1 MKKAIALLLAGA
13 MAFTVAACGNK
24 AGNSQTVSTQSKE
37 AQTAADSNEEAGKP
51 SLAFVCTG
59 QLGDK
64 SFNDSANEGMKKIA
78 VATAVLVALFVAWI
92 VLFAK
97 FATSE
102 QILFPGGA
110 YQVYAV
116 SDANIGGFSTVEL
129 SNEDSVVSAR
139 VNIRSGMAYPYAG
152 VGINLVGVKILNDDP
167 VYSKKNEYQSY
178 RPMVA
183 QAPVKVLNKKSG
195 VVISMLDFKVPEW
208 WLAMQGLD
216 KDDGLRYM
224 NRGMF
229 FEITNGEGTMLGI
242 PDEIVVRS
250 IRLCG
255 ENRTFKALMCVLL
268 VVIVLVY
275 AGYVSLAV
283 RNSESRVAR
292 RLKKREELKKRM
304 EKAAKLLKES
314 DRSIAEIAIAVGA
327 KNSGV
332 FEKEFVCV
340 YGIKPLEY
348 RNKK

>member
-1 MKKAIALLLAGA
+1 
-13 MAFTVAACGNK
+13 
-24 AGNSQTVSTQSKE
+24 
-37 AQTAADSNEEAGKP
+37 
-51 SLAFVCTG
+51 
-59 QLGDK
+59 
-64 SFNDSANEGMKKIA
+64 MKKIA

-152 VGINLVGVKILNDDP
+152 VGINLLSVNNRPASGFFDFSDFDSLVIDVETGRMQRVGVKILNDDP
-167 VYSKKNEYQSY
+167 VYSKKNVYQSY
-178 RPMVA
+178 RPMVV

-268 VVIVLVY
+268 VVLVLVY
-275 AGYVSLAV
+275 VGYVSLAV
-283 RNSESRVAR
+283 RNSEGRVAK
-292 RLKKREELKKRM
+292 RLKQREELKLRM

>member
-1 MKKAIALLLAGA
+1 
-13 MAFTVAACGNK
+13 
-24 AGNSQTVSTQSKE
+24 
-37 AQTAADSNEEAGKP
+37 
-51 SLAFVCTG
+51 
-59 QLGDK
+59 
-64 SFNDSANEGMKKIA
+64 MKKIA

-152 VGINLVGVKILNDDP
+152 VGINLLSVNNRPASGFFDFSDFDSLVIDVETGRMQRVGVKILNDDP

-283 RNSESRVAR
+283 RNSESRVAK

-340 YGIKPLEY
+340 YNVKPLEY

>member
-1 MKKAIALLLAGA
+1 MKR
-13 MAFTVAACGNK
+13 
-24 AGNSQTVSTQSKE
+24 
-37 AQTAADSNEEAGKP
+37 
-51 SLAFVCTG
+51 
-59 QLGDK
+59 
-64 SFNDSANEGMKKIA
+64 IA
-78 VATAVLVALFVAWI
+78 VATAILVVLVVAWFI
-92 VLFAK
+92 LFAK

-102 QILFPGGA
+102 QVLFPGGA

-129 SNEDSVVSAR
+129 SNADSVVSAR

-152 VGINLVGVKILNDDP
+152 VGINLLSVNNRPASGFFDFSDFDSLVIDVETGRMQRVGVKILNDDP
-167 VYSKKNEYQSY
+167 VYSKKNVYQSY

-183 QAPVKVLNKKSG
+183 QAPVRIKNKKSG
-195 VVISMLDFKVPEW
+195 VAISMLDFKVPEW

-268 VVIVLVY
+268 VVLVLVY
-275 AGYVSLAV
+275 VGYVSLAV
-283 RNSESRVAR
+283 RNSEGRVAK
-292 RLKKREELKKRM
+292 RLKQREELKLRM

-340 YGIKPLEY
+340 YGIKPLGY

>member
-1 MKKAIALLLAGA
+1 
-13 MAFTVAACGNK
+13 
-24 AGNSQTVSTQSKE
+24 
-37 AQTAADSNEEAGKP
+37 
-51 SLAFVCTG
+51 
-59 QLGDK
+59 
-64 SFNDSANEGMKKIA
+64 MKKIA

-152 VGINLVGVKILNDDP
+152 VGINLLSVNNRPASGFFDFSDFDSLVIDVETGRMQRVGVKILNDDP
-167 VYSKKNEYQSY
+167 VYSKKNVYQSY

-255 ENRTFKALMCVLL
+255 ENRTFMALMCVLL
-268 VVIVLVY
+268 VVLVLVY
-275 AGYVSLAV
+275 VGYVSLAV
-283 RNSESRVAR
+283 RNSEGRVAK
-292 RLKKREELKKRM
+292 RLKQREELKLRM